1 MKRGDT
7 YNITIDESINIQK
20 WIQDN
25 LFAYNNVTK
34 STNMAIKSL
43 EIWKK
48 LEEEL
53 KQKCCG
59 EMMYDIAIW
68 EVIIIVK
75 NYIKEL
81 EKE

>member
-1 MKRGDT
+1 M
-7 YNITIDESINIQK
+7 TIEESIDIQK

-34 STNMAIKSL
+34 STNMAIKSFEL
-43 EIWKK
+43 WKN

-59 EMMYDIAIW
+59 EMIYDIAIW
-68 EVIIIVK
+68 EVITIVK
-75 NYIKEL
+75 NHIKEL
-81 EKE
+81 EEE